1 MKLDILAV
9 SGRER
14 LGLILFSL
22 APSFLISALS
32 LLVSPKQQ
40 VKVLLVEALPCG
52 AAMVERDL
60 D

>member
-9 SGRER
+9 NGNER

-40 VKVLLVEALPCG
+40 VKLLLVGTLPLG
-52 AAMVERDL
+52 AAMMKWDL